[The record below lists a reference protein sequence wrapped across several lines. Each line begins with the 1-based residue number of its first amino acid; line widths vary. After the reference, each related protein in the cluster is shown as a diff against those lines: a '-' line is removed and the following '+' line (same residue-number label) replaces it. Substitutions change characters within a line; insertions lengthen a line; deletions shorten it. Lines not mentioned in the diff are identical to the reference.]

1 VAAEAAAAPAAA
13 PAEEPAGA
21 YGAAESLKSNGGAPS
36 GRADNEEVPGEHA
49 RAADTGEE
57 DEGGDD
63 GALREV
69 GPPLEE
75 SAMHWLC
82 VYLGPYT
89 NKGSVSNTITFCTML
104 VGIALKAVADAGA
117 DAPGCT
123 PGAREARGGGAAS
136 WVLAMGLFGFAGGIT
151 NWLAVQML
159 FDRVCGL
166 PGSGVIPRRF
176 REIRQVVKDTIMRTF
191 FDGPYLQQYM
201 DAKMESLTASA
212 DLGPKLAAVLESPE
226 VDKILDEQVTP
237 PRPARTPAPTRA
249 RADASA
255 RRSSRRSQ
263 RGRRESCS

>member
-1 VAAEAAAAPAAA
+1 
-13 PAEEPAGA
+13 
-21 YGAAESLKSNGGAPS
+21 
-36 GRADNEEVPGEHA
+36 
-49 RAADTGEE
+49 
-57 DEGGDD
+57 
-63 GALREV
+63 
-69 GPPLEE
+69 
-75 SAMHWLC
+75 
-82 VYLGPYT
+82 
-89 NKGSVSNTITFCTML
+89 ML
-104 VGIALKAVADAGA
+104 VGIAIKAAADAGAGA

-237 PRPARTPAPTRA
+237 PRPAPTPAPTHA

-263 RGRRESCS
+263 RGPRGSCS